1 MGSGLSCAFPFTIAR
16 RLQPVGK
23 SVLGGKVS
31 MYDLYS
37 DHNMALLP
45 PWQLASSNK
54 CHLGREGFYGIFTI
68 HFQQKNAMMLACCVL
83 LRDIRPKQPSIK
95 RAATDIAVG
104 FINTLPGSF
113 AIFPF
118 QYHPKNTVNDKVF
131 ENYNGQPKQDK
142 RADRDPDVVSILQNG
157 MLATQYPNVTFLV
170 HGASI

>member
-45 PWQLASSNK
+45 PW
-54 CHLGREGFYGIFTI
+54 HP
-68 HFQQKNAMMLACCVL
+68 LACCVL
-83 LRDIRPKQPSIK
+83 LRDIRPKQPSVK

-113 AIFPF
+113 A
-118 QYHPKNTVNDKVF
+118 
-131 ENYNGQPKQDK
+131 
-142 RADRDPDVVSILQNG
+142 
-157 MLATQYPNVTFLV
+157 M
-170 HGASI
+170 